1 MGRVPLP
8 KHSRPRR
15 ARIVLGP
22 VAEQQ
27 TETFSIAE
35 AVAVERALA
44 ALAIAPGLGDVRP
57 DGLCDYQD
65 DGGARVLY
73 FVTVLHMIVIV
84 AYLEA

>member
-1 MGRVPLP
+1 V
-8 KHSRPRR
+8 
-15 ARIVLGP
+15 
-22 VAEQQ
+22 QQ
-27 TETFSIAE
+27 TDTFTVDE

-57 DGLCDYQD
+57 DGLCDYRD

-73 FVTVLHMIVIV
+73 FWGALHMLVIV

>member
-1 MGRVPLP
+1 MACVPLP
-8 KHSRPRR
+8 KHSGPRR

-27 TETFSIAE
+27 TETFTVDE
-35 AVAVERALA
+35 AVAIERALA
-44 ALAIAPGLGDVRP
+44 ALAIAPGLGEVRP
-57 DGLCDYQD
+57 DGLCDYRD

-73 FVTVLHMIVIV
+73 FATVLHMIVIV